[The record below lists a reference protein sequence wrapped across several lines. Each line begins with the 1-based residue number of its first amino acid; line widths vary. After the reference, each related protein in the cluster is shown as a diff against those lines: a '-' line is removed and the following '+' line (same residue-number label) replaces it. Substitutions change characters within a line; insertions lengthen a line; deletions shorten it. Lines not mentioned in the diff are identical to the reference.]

1 MNRLWELIRFRT
13 WRFVKV
19 AVLLG
24 LGIALFYWISFSP
37 IVVTEHK
44 VESGPIVSEVL
55 GTGTLEARVSATISP
70 KISGRVE
77 EVLFDQGDK
86 VKSGDLL
93 VRLDDAELLE
103 QVAIAKANLDASQ
116 AALVRLETDKERA
129 NAVVI
134 RARQQYQR
142 DQALLPS
149 RAISQAEVDSDIESL
164 AVAEAGLSRAEA
176 AISEGQ
182 KELVASEKTLE
193 YHRARLADTRIV
205 APFDGMIVRRHRE
218 SGDVVV
224 PGGSVLSLISMDE
237 LWVNAWVDETEMEKV
252 KVGQPARVVFR
263 SDPSRS
269 YAGSVSRLGREADRE
284 TREFIVDVRVVELP
298 SNWAVGQRAEVFIET
313 ARKDSVTLLPSSY
326 IELRDMQPGV
336 LLNQNGYA
344 QWQHVELGLRSPSFV
359 EVTKG
364 LAVGQTIVIPK
375 DESVRLQDGR
385 KVSIQ

>member
-1 MNRLWELIRFRT
+1 MNSLWELIRFRT

-134 RARQQYQR
+134 HARQQYQR

-224 PGGSVLSLISMDE
+224 PGSSVLSLISMDE

-344 QWQHVELGLRSPSFV
+344 QWQPVELGLRSPSFV

-375 DESVRLQDGR
+375 DESVRLKDGR